1 MSSEYKPPN
10 ISPSE
15 NDRTKMDLKMDK
27 SKGLTIEV
35 LRYVFKLILIISL
48 IGSTAKGAYTSNDN
62 NAYTD

>member
-27 SKGLTIEV
+27 SKGLTIGV
-35 LRYVFKLILIISL
+35 LRYVFKLISNYLI
-48 IGSTAKGAYTSNDN
+48 NWFN
-62 NAYTD
+62 C